1 MYAGESEFTG
11 SWGHHVDVALNADGS
26 RLALTY
32 QDFTMETNAQQREGI
47 NLISFSD
54 TNFSS
59 PSFTGRIGKGN
70 TGYMQGIDLTG
81 SHSLDIGYDAPIENN
96 RILWRANG
104 SYFGWDIELSND
116 ATKLVVLHNFANC
129 SNSYANASSVCNAT
143 KSQNAIHLFTFADSN
158 FLTPTYVGAITSEN
172 DSSITCQATQSCY
185 SGNSGYLYNKPFCKV
200 PE

>member
-1 MYAGESEFTG
+1 MYADDPDFYA

-32 QDFTMETNAQQREGI
+32 QDFTMRTNNQQREGI

-70 TGYMQGIDLTG
+70 TNGGLIQGIDLTG

-96 RILWRANG
+96 RTFPRVYGCLTIKNQIIL
-104 SYFGWDIELSND
+104 
-116 ATKLVVLHNFANC
+116 
-129 SNSYANASSVCNAT
+129 
-143 KSQNAIHLFTFADSN
+143 
-158 FLTPTYVGAITSEN
+158 VGI
-172 DSSITCQATQSCY
+172 
-185 SGNSGYLYNKPFCKV
+185 
-200 PE
+200 